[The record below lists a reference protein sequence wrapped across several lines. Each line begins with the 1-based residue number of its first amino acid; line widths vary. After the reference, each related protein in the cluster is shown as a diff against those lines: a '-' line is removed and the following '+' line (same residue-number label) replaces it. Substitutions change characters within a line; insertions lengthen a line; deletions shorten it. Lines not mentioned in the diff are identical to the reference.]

1 MTAGPGAVAPSAKA
15 VDDWLRR
22 GAGAD
27 EPCERV
33 TETSISR
40 LFFFRDRVLKL
51 KKPVDFGFV
60 DFTSAE
66 RRGWAAGREV
76 AFNSLTAPDVYRGI
90 VTIGE
95 GPDGGVGA
103 GGEPVDYA
111 VEMRRFDE
119 GAILTRRLPLD
130 GAFAEDLGRRIAR
143 FHACAA
149 PGTAG
154 AGAAG
159 LSYVVRSNADQ
170 LRACAGDLVDAP
182 PVESLIA
189 RTWSALDAVRDLL
202 DERAAQGFCRACH
215 GDLHLSNIFVEHG
228 APVLFDC
235 IEFSDAL
242 REIDVGYDIAFLLMD
257 LAFRGDAVG
266 ANRAFNGWLDEGARH
281 FPSSLWRGLAAMPLF
296 QSVRAGVR
304 GHVSAREAK
313 PQEACRYLRA
323 AHAWLEP
330 QAPRLIAV
338 GGLSGS
344 GKTTQ
349 ARSLAPTVGGPP
361 GAVVLRSDEIRKRLR
376 GVAPTDRLGPDA
388 YDAAA
393 SAAVYAELE
402 RTAAQVL
409 GAGLSV
415 IADAAFLDPGRR
427 GGIEAVAARVGAQFE
442 GFWMEAAPDAL
453 RARLAARRQDA
464 SDADVRVLERQL
476 VTDLGPLAW
485 RRTTSGAEA

>member
-1 MTAGPGAVAPSAKA
+1 
-15 VDDWLRR
+15 
-22 GAGAD
+22 
-27 EPCERV
+27 
-33 TETSISR
+33 
-40 LFFFRDRVLKL
+40 
-51 KKPVDFGFV
+51 
-60 DFTSAE
+60 
-66 RRGWAAGREV
+66 
-76 AFNSLTAPDVYRGI
+76 
-90 VTIGE
+90 
-95 GPDGGVGA
+95 
-103 GGEPVDYA
+103 
-111 VEMRRFDE
+111 
-119 GAILTRRLPLD
+119 
-130 GAFAEDLGRRIAR
+130 
-143 FHACAA
+143 
-149 PGTAG
+149 
-154 AGAAG
+154 
-159 LSYVVRSNADQ
+159 
-170 LRACAGDLVDAP
+170 
-182 PVESLIA
+182 
-189 RTWSALDAVRDLL
+189 
-202 DERAAQGFCRACH
+202 
-215 GDLHLSNIFVEHG
+215 
-228 APVLFDC
+228 
-235 IEFSDAL
+235 
-242 REIDVGYDIAFLLMD
+242 
-257 LAFRGDAVG
+257 
-266 ANRAFNGWLDEGARH
+266 
-281 FPSSLWRGLAAMPLF
+281 MPLF